1 MLLLKGLLLLL
12 FECLE
17 FIYNL
22 ITVTSMPQII
32 VDIIVLQNRISID
45 FLRAN
50 ILKDLYL
57 TFCLKYESYPGN
69 CASKCVDYPNI

>member
-1 MLLLKGLLLLL
+1 
-12 FECLE
+12 
-17 FIYNL
+17 
-22 ITVTSMPQII
+22 MPQII